1 MESSDELYAAAASLG
16 MDIQIFYSYSSE
28 MTDEIILSCIELSS
42 RTSRGL
48 YSKMPESQTL
58 AESFLTAFPSINS
71 LSAHAILSSAGLL
84 VEFLGWTR
92 EHRIHAVQ
100 KYQVPDESIILLS
113 ALSRFGERE
122 DSKSVMTDCS
132 SSVSSA
138 PDSESLHFKRT
149 YGGTKRK
156 TTWDIENLNMPTREV
171 YDLDPP
177 RTFSEGRLHH
187 PRASGLRDSLIS
199 EDINL
204 FDEFGKSSLSFDNEP
219 CVHRQSLDTY
229 VTKDLF
235 KATDLCDYQMTK
247 NSQMRGGDINKFRA
261 PQIDVFLH
269 PREGVDVGRMNKLGR
284 QNNYSGN
291 FKEDITGEVINID
304 NTVASGKAFHNAK
317 YKSFSSQVHAME
329 TPTTGVPTASKK
341 LFFGASDQEFLT
353 TVEIDSSPDACTSV
367 RDLGQGSRQGTG
379 QHLNA
384 GFNHKKIHF
393 KHQKWVPE
401 EDISQKV
408 KCVSDLTK
416 QEKNAASYG
425 ETPLSNALQST
436 PLQQGSPWT
445 IEFLNR
451 IREKSRSRQQSLP
464 CDLSAPYYGYPGKP
478 SKVTKRKSPSTLELY
493 KYQGNS
499 FQEAATRRKRR
510 MKCMQLPASSSE
522 KASDR
527 PISSWTPI
535 DKRAKR
541 VCLK

>member
-16 MDIQIFYSYSSE
+16 MDIQIFYSYSAE
-28 MTDEIILSCIELSS
+28 MTDEIILSCIELLS

-48 YSKMPESQTL
+48 YIKMPESQTL

-71 LSAHAILSSAGLL
+71 LSAHAILSAAGLL
-84 VEFLGWTR
+84 VEFLGWTP

-100 KYQVPDESIILLS
+100 KYQVPDESIMLLS

-138 PDSESLHFKRT
+138 PDSECLHFKRT

-156 TTWDIENLNMPTREV
+156 TTWDIENPNMPKSEL

-177 RTFSEGRLHH
+177 RTFSEGRLRH
-187 PRASGLRDSLIS
+187 PRASGLCDSLIS
-199 EDINL
+199 GDINL
-204 FDEFGKSSLSFDNEP
+204 FDELGKSSLSFANEP
-219 CVHRQSLDTY
+219 RVHRQPLDTY

-235 KATDLCDYQMTK
+235 KVTDLCDYHMSK
-247 NSQMRGGDINKFRA
+247 NSQMNDGDLNKFEA
-261 PQIDVFLH
+261 PQIDVSLC
-269 PREGVDVGRMNKLGR
+269 PTQRVGVGMMNKLGR

-291 FKEDITGEVINID
+291 FKEDITGEVINTD
-304 NTVASGKAFHNAK
+304 DDVASGKAFHNAK
-317 YKSFSSQVHAME
+317 YKSFSTQVHAME
-329 TPTTGVPTASKK
+329 IPTAGAPTAAKK
-341 LFFGASDQEFLT
+341 LFFGASDLDFLT

-367 RDLGQGSRQGTG
+367 RGLGQGSRQAMG
-379 QHLNA
+379 QHINA
-384 GFNHKKIHF
+384 GFNHKKIQF

-401 EDISQKV
+401 EDISQKI
-408 KCVSDLTK
+408 KCLSDLTK
-416 QEKNAASYG
+416 QEKNSASYG

-451 IREKSRSRQQSLP
+451 IKEKSRSRQQSLP
-464 CDLSAPYYGYPGKP
+464 CNLSTPCYGYPGKL

-510 MKCMQLPASSSE
+510 VKCIQVPASTSK

-541 VCLK
+541 V